1 MNDDRRHS
9 ARINLHA
16 NGMGTSQTAIPPREP
31 ARLYLVTPPIGDAG
45 AIADGLADALNAADI
60 AAVLVRLSAGDE
72 HTQIERVKALRI
84 LIQSNGA
91 ALLLDGRPDLVVPTE
106 ADGAHFVGT
115 AAFQA
120 SAAALKPKFITGCG
134 GLVTRHDAMEAAESG
149 ADYVMFGEPDS
160 DGRKPAFDAILDRVA
175 WWSEIFQVPCVAYAD
190 NLDEAEALAQ
200 AGADF
205 VAIGESVWCGGRDA
219 VAAAARRLSI
229 AEPVQ

>member
-1 MNDDRRHS
+1 MNQDRRHS
-9 ARINLHA
+9 ARMGLHA
-16 NGMGTSQTAIPPREP
+16 NSMGTSQTAIPPREP

-45 AIADGLADALNAADI
+45 AVADGLADALNAADI

-72 HTQIERVKALRI
+72 RTQIERVKALRI

-91 ALLLDGRPDLVVPTE
+91 ALLLDGRPDLVIPTE
-106 ADGAHFVGT
+106 ADGAHFAGT
-115 AAFQA
+115 PAFQA
-120 SAAALKPKFITGCG
+120 GAPALKPKFIAGCG
-134 GLVTRHDAMEAAESG
+134 GLVTRHDAMEAAEAG
-149 ADYVMFGEPDS
+149 ADYIMFGEPGN
-160 DGRKPAFDAILDRVA
+160 DGRKPAFDAVLERVA

-205 VAIGESVWCGGRDA
+205 VAIGESVWSGGRDA
-219 VAAAARRLSI
+219 VAAAAKRLSI